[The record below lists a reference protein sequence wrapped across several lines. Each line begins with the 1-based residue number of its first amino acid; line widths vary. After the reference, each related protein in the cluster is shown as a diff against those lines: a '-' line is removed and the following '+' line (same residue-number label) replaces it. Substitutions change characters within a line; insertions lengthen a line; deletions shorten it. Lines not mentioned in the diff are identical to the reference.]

1 MNGLQQVIYNVSR
14 VLLWPVLIAAL
25 ACLLWVLIEF
35 GFFLY
40 ELYLR
45 FRYRDLDALETRT
58 LRARKAF
65 RDGKPRTAY
74 RYLQENNYSI
84 VVARFLYDLI
94 RNYQTQRLAAKPLKL
109 LQEYEFYTVK
119 RLERT
124 RILVRLGPM
133 LGLMGTLIP
142 LSPALIGLAS
152 GNTAQLATNLTTAFS
167 VTVIGL
173 LIGGIAFVISIV
185 RDRMYSQDISDM
197 EYLLELLE
205 GGSERLR
212 SGRRMNKKGMWDAD
226 PVVDY
231 VAMDEDPEKTVLI
244 PVLEEVPL
252 VPLVPVATDAPLSG
266 NGDAAAAAFDDGL
279 GSTEDATGAFL
290 TVTPSVADAPASA
303 APWPATAGETPA
315 NDLADPAAPAE
326 LQAPPLAPLP
336 RRAAGDASPLTFDD
350 PAMSWKHDDDPF
362 ADLGPVDP
370 LPPAGGVTPP
380 DAGGTSG
387 SH

>member
-1 MNGLQQVIYNVSR
+1 VNGLQQVIYNASR

-25 ACLLWVLIEF
+25 ACLVWVLIEF

-40 ELYLR
+40 EIYLR
-45 FRYRDLDALETRT
+45 FRYRDLDALEART

-65 RDGKPRTAY
+65 QDGKPRTAY

-84 VVARFLYDLI
+84 VVARFLFDLI
-94 RNYQTQRLAAKPLKL
+94 RNYQTERLAAKPLKL

-152 GNTAQLATNLTTAFS
+152 GNTTQLAVNLTTAFS

-205 GGSERLR
+205 GGDERLH
-212 SGRRMNKKGMWDAD
+212 SGRRRNKKGIWDAD
-226 PVVDY
+226 PVVEYEAAADVENT
-231 VAMDEDPEKTVLI
+231 VAI
-244 PVLEEVPL
+244 PVLPETPREPL
-252 VPLVPVATDAPLSG
+252 IPFASG
-266 NGDAAAAAFDDGL
+266 DG
-279 GSTEDATGAFL
+279 GEAGVVSWPA
-290 TVTPSVADAPASA
+290 VTPAPA
-303 APWPATAGETPA
+303 AGE
-315 NDLADPAAPAE
+315 AP
-326 LQAPPLAPLP
+326 
-336 RRAAGDASPLTFDD
+336 PLTFDD
-350 PAMSWKHDDDPF
+350 PAMDWQRDEDPF

-370 LPPAGGVTPP
+370 TPPAGGASKPGTGAPP
-380 DAGGTSG
+380 ARR
-387 SH
+387 